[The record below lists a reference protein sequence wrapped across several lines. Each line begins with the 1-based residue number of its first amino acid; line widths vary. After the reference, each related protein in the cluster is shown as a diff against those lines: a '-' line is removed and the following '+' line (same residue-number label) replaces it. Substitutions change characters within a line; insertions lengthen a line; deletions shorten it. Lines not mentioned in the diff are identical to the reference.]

1 MTSNHTSNNN
11 NDNSN
16 IISDIPNYDFKTVCS
31 KEQVLLKREKSCNI
45 FLLQF
50 NLETKSTDLHDIINI
65 GMYNLLFNLNKENI
79 EKTYK
84 EDRRMDSEKMSKQGL
99 QGELLIRVQ
108 NVLSEKCESYQI
120 FEKNVQQTRGGGNHN
135 RRK

>member
-1 MTSNHTSNNN
+1 
-11 NDNSN
+11 
-16 IISDIPNYDFKTVCS
+16 
-31 KEQVLLKREKSCNI
+31 
-45 FLLQF
+45 
-50 NLETKSTDLHDIINI
+50 
-65 GMYNLLFNLNKENI
+65 
-79 EKTYK
+79 
-84 EDRRMDSEKMSKQGL
+84 MDSEKMSKQGL

>member
-1 MTSNHTSNNN
+1 MKNYFTLIILFVSYIGFAQKN
-11 NDNSN
+11 NSN
-16 IISDIPNYDFKTVCS
+16 KKTSESIEIMVADTACECFNQIDTTQMNS
-31 KEQVLLKREKSCNI
+31 NFIHLKRDCLNQAILK
-45 FLLQF
+45 
-50 NLETKSTDLHDIINI
+50 
-65 GMYNLLFNLNKENI
+65 NKENI